1 LLLADGRVHFRGVLP
16 VQRHP
21 LFAGR
26 PAQPTGAQEVVEGV
40 ADLFVTAQVDGE
52 AGGAAEHVKHGND
65 LEEEANLL
73 ELLVIVVG

>member
-1 LLLADGRVHFRGVLP
+1 LADGRVHLGGVLP

-40 ADLFVTAQVDGE
+40 ADLFVTAQIDGE

-65 LEEEANLL
+65 LEEEANL